1 MLEWIDDI
9 LTKFMESEKE
19 EMSFDINPTVLSQFL
34 AQFPDG
40 ENRILTKLALIQNTK
55 GIKIL
60 TKRDFNTG
68 NFIQIN
74 FKKESQNNG

>member
-34 AQFPDG
+34 TQFPDG

-60 TKRDFNTG
+60 TKRDFNTDS
-68 NFIQIN
+68 FTQIN
-74 FKKESQNNG
+74 FKKESQING

>member
-9 LTKFMESEKE
+9 LTKFLESEKE
-19 EMSFDINPTVLSQFL
+19 EMSFNINPTVLSQFL

-60 TKRDFNTG
+60 SKRDLNTG
-68 NFIQIN
+68 SFTQIN